1 MGGDKELLKQAV
13 ALEEI
18 ATLLSLGR
26 GLDDTY
32 QEILNDSASSLR
44 NIATV
49 LMLIAVHE
57 IPQGR
62 TLA

>member
-1 MGGDKELLKQAV
+1 MDGDKELLQQAV

-18 ATLLSLGR
+18 AALLSLER
-26 GLDDTY
+26 GLDYSY

-44 NIATV
+44 NIATI

-57 IPQGR
+57 PPQGR
-62 TLA
+62 MLT

>member
-1 MGGDKELLKQAV
+1 MDGDKELLKQAV